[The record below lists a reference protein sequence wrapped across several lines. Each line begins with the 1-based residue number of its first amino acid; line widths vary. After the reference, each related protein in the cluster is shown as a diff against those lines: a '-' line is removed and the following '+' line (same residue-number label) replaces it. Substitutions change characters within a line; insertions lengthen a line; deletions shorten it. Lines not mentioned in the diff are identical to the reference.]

1 MQLTIEKVTKS
12 QKDKQWSQNI
22 TQKTQ
27 NRATRTL
34 LKTDHELGKQV
45 LFN

>member
-27 NRATRTL
+27 NRQ
-34 LKTDHELGKQV
+34 HEPY
-45 LFN
+45 